1 MILSPIQSIIAH
13 HSRSCS
19 VSLFLSQDRASAT
32 KSSPLGIPHF
42 SRTKLGAVFLLN
54 SAPDGF
60 VIDQRGG
67 KGNVL
72 AVFIPMT
79 VPFAFVQ
86 VYPALAF
93 LPSRRWIDIDSRY
106 VLGPCKR
113 VSFAAF
119 IALFGTLVFS
129 TVDQET
135 HLAST
140 PVLALCRGGFCSFPR
155 WMYILIIY

>member
-93 LPSRRWIDIDSRY
+93 LPSRRWIDIDSSISRFAIQRWSLQNTLIY
-106 VLGPCKR
+106 RPMACGLNSCVDAQLGKS
-113 VSFAAF
+113 V
-119 IALFGTLVFS
+119 
-129 TVDQET
+129 
-135 HLAST
+135 
-140 PVLALCRGGFCSFPR
+140 
-155 WMYILIIY
+155 